1 VVAERAIPART
12 QVTICSALVLLTCLT
27 IGLSFLHLP
36 AAGHLSLGLTIGL
49 CKASLVVLF
58 FMHVLHSDR
67 LTWIVIAVVCVWL
80 LILFALTLTDYLTR
94 GIVPNMP
101 GH

>member
-1 VVAERAIPART
+1 MAQRAIAART
-12 QVTICSALVLLTCLT
+12 HVVICVALVLLTCLT
-27 IGLSFLHLP
+27 VGLSFLHLP
-36 AAGHLSLGLTIGL
+36 AVGHLSLGLTIGL
-49 CKASLVVLF
+49 CKAALVVLF
-58 FMHVLHSDR
+58 FMHALHSDR

-94 GIVPNMP
+94 GIVPHMP